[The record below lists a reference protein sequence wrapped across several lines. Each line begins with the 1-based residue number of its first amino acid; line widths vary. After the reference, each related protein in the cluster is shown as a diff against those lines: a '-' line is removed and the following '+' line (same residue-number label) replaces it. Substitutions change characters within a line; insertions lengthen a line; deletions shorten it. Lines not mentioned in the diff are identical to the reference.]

1 MDTMRTP
8 LCSSLFVCC
17 ALSAI
22 LAAPATSQADGSPQL
37 ESSALQELRNA
48 LVKGDSAALQRFWA
62 ITTGNVPLIEEIAG
76 QPDFRYVTFLWR
88 GDAATRE
95 VAIGLGDIPTPNPA
109 KWHFTR
115 LGNTDLWFK
124 TGRVPKD
131 ARFGYLLTV
140 NGGALQP
147 DPLNPLRF
155 AGRSVVELPGAPPQP
170 WIASRSDSP
179 KGRVREY
186 QIDSSILGEQRGI
199 GVYTPPG
206 YTHSGAVARLLIVV
220 DGETYG
226 NNPEPLVPTPRILDN
241 LLAAGR
247 IPPTV
252 AVLVNTVS
260 QAKRERDLK
269 CSENFEAFLATELV
283 PWVRRNYHVSKRSDD
298 VVVAGSSDGGLCA
311 LCAVRKYPNVFGN
324 ALSQSGDI
332 FYDPHP
338 VEPSN
343 PYTRDAGWLVKQ
355 FLDLPHAPIRFY
367 LEVGTL
373 EAGVVNPVNE
383 HRRLRD
389 VLLALG
395 YGVTYTEFS
404 GGHDYLTWRNS
415 LGDGLI
421 ALIGHHR

>member
-1 MDTMRTP
+1 MDTVRTNP
-8 LCSSLFVCC
+8 CPSLFMYL
-17 ALSAI
+17 ALSAA
-22 LAAPATSQADGSPQL
+22 LAAPAASQPGGTPQP
-37 ESSALQELRNA
+37 ESLTLQQLRTALG
-48 LVKGDSAALQRFWA
+48 KGDSAALQKFWA
-62 ITTGNVPLIEEIAG
+62 SATGHVPIIEEIAG

-88 GDAATRE
+88 GDATTRE

-109 KWHFTR
+109 KWRFTR
-115 LGNTDLWFK
+115 LGDTDLWFK
-124 TGRVPKD
+124 TDRVPKD

-155 AGRSVVELPGAPPQP
+155 GGRSVVELPDAPPQP

-179 KGRVREY
+179 KGRLQKHE
-186 QIDSSILGEQRGI
+186 IDSSILGEQRGI

-206 YTHSGAVARLLIVV
+206 YRNRGAASRLLIVL

-226 NNPEPLVPTPRILDN
+226 NDPEPLVPTPRILDN

-252 AVLVNTVS
+252 AVLVNTIS
-260 QAKRERDLK
+260 QAKRDRDLK
-269 CSENFEAFLATELV
+269 CSENFEAFLAAELV
-283 PWVRRNYHVSKRSDD
+283 PWMRRNYRVSKRSGD
-298 VVVAGSSDGGLCA
+298 VVVAGSSEGGLLA
-311 LCAVRKYPNVFGN
+311 LCAVRRYPNVFGN

-332 FYDPHP
+332 FYDPRP
-338 VEPSN
+338 GEPSN
-343 PYTRDAGWLVKQ
+343 PYTRDAGWLVRQ
-355 FLDLPHAPIRFY
+355 FLDLPHAPLRFY

-395 YGVTYTEFS
+395 YAVTYSEFS

-421 ALIGHHR
+421 ALLGRHS